1 MNKKNF
7 NKIVLISLCDNF
19 SNQVGNSLSQSLD
32 MLFCDARELVEYELV
47 DKKAIEEL
55 CSVDYLKQC
64 ERKAIKHIASFENV
78 VVSIGYDYLVRN
90 FNLLKENSLIIFV
103 ELSKAYVKEH
113 SDTLNFISYS
123 QRNCDL
129 KSICDVLL
137 PIRKTDIDLVVKK
150 IEEGIRS
157 II

>member
-123 QRNCDL
+123 KRNCDL
-129 KSICDVLL
+129 K
-137 PIRKTDIDLVVKK
+137 
-150 IEEGIRS
+150 
-157 II
+157 